1 MISQHL
7 STVDSYL
14 KGLRSFYV
22 GFIPTCSLTIEPM
35 NYSLLRLLN
44 VLSIIIEF
52 LFDASKFV
60 LVHTIALAIITTEY
74 IQSVDWAR
82 VVRNLK
88 DTQEYI
94 NQQFVYA

>member
-1 MISQHL
+1 MINQTL

-22 GFIPTCSLTIEPM
+22 GFIPTCSLAIELM
-35 NYSLLRLLN
+35 NYPLLQLLN
-44 VLSIIIEF
+44 ALSIIIEF
-52 LFDASKFV
+52 LFDASRFV

-74 IQSVDWAR
+74 IQSVDWSR

-88 DTQEYI
+88 DAQEYV